1 MIVACEK
8 CSKNF
13 NIRDDLIPKQ
23 GRLLQCGNCKHKWF
37 YKPINKKADLET
49 ENTNDIIN
57 NSYSAENDKKI
68 SKKLEE
74 NSTPVENKIIKKEEK
89 KIIKQKNKRPSL
101 MKKFMVLI
109 ISVIALLILIDTFK
123 IQLVKF
129 IPGIDVV
136 LDNLYETLKD
146 LSLFLKDLIN

>member
-1 MIVACEK
+1 MMLNNVLLFTSYLVI
-8 CSKNF
+8 
-13 NIRDDLIPKQ
+13 NIPTP
-23 GRLLQCGNCKHKWF
+23 
-37 YKPINKKADLET
+37 Y
-49 ENTNDIIN
+49 IIN
-57 NSYSAENDKKI
+57 NSYSAGNDKKI

>member
-1 MIVACEK
+1 
-8 CSKNF
+8 
-13 NIRDDLIPKQ
+13 
-23 GRLLQCGNCKHKWF
+23 
-37 YKPINKKADLET
+37 
-49 ENTNDIIN
+49 
-57 NSYSAENDKKI
+57 
-68 SKKLEE
+68 
-74 NSTPVENKIIKKEEK
+74 
-89 KIIKQKNKRPSL
+89 